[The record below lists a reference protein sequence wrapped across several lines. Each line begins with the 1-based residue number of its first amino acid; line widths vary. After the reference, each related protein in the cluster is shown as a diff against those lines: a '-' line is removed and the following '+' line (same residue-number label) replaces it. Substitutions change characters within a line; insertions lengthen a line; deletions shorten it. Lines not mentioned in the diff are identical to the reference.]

1 VGGFSATASNGT
13 ASSASGRGRVSRRI
27 EAWRASAGFQE
38 RVGGFQELL
47 ESFEPY
53 TLDLAAEIGAK
64 D

>member
-1 VGGFSATASNGT
+1 VASPRPRATQNRFFSFGPWESLEA
-13 ASSASGRGRVSRRI
+13 I

-38 RVGGFQELL
+38 RVGDFQELL